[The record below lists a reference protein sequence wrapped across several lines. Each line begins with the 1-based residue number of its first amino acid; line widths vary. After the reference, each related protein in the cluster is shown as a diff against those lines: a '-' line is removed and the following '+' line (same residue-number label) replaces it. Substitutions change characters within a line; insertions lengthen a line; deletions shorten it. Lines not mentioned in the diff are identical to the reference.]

1 MKNNIRKLAVLAIV
15 AMLLTLVPLAS
26 IAETKMVVTGDFVN
40 LRNKASGGASIG
52 QYNRGTIV
60 TYLGAGNGF
69 MYHVEINGK
78 KGYMSKDYLKT
89 YSTGSTTTTVNGKA
103 TETKTNTNT
112 NKQQARTTR
121 TNTNTNPNAAVA
133 RNNDTVRGMISKQT
147 NVRAKAYSTANIV
160 GTLKTRTTVSVLS
173 RKNNYVYITTSK
185 MSGYV
190 PADSLTLN
198 NTRART
204 ATIKKTNNGNYKV
217 YTGSTG
223 TGQVITTVKV
233 NNKVTV
239 LHQGDKWSYVKVGNM
254 YGYIAKN
261 VYEYDSNKS

>member
-1 MKNNIRKLAVLAIV
+1 MKKNIRMLAVLAIV

-26 IAETKMVVTGDFVN
+26 YAETKMVVTGDFVN

-52 QYNRGTIV
+52 QYNKGTVV
-60 TYLGAGNGF
+60 TYLDAGNGF
-69 MYHVEINGK
+69 MYHVEVNGK

-89 YSTGSTTTTVNGKA
+89 YSTASSTTTVNGKA
-103 TETKTNTNT
+103 TETTNNT
-112 NKQQARTTR
+112 NKQQARATR
-121 TNTNTNPNAAVA
+121 TTTNTNPNAAVA
-133 RNNDTVRGMISKQT
+133 RNNDTVRGTISKQT
-147 NVRAKAYSTANIV
+147 NVRAKAYSTAKVV

-173 RKNNYVYITTSK
+173 RKNNYVYITTSR

-198 NTRART
+198 NTKART

-223 TGQVITTVKV
+223 TGQVVTTVKV
-233 NNKVTV
+233 NNKITV
-239 LHQGDKWSYVKVGNM
+239 LHQGDTWSYVKVGNM